1 MKTVS
6 VTYIGHPTNAKL
18 KPTSTAL
25 LHAANRTFSEE
36 VNTTNA
42 FIYES
47 DPMFIYMLLKQLLTN
62 STHDQLIIT
71 DELTCSLI
79 QLLDQAYVDSGK
91 PKLWGSYT
99 LVQFLNGELKSFN
112 QTMGIYDHQIH
123 YTNVYSQK
131 GSSLVETL
139 KVRALV

>member
-25 LHAANRTFSEE
+25 LHAANRAFSEE

-47 DPMFIYMLLKQLLTN
+47 DPMFIYILLKQLLTN

-71 DELTCSLI
+71 DELTCSLV
-79 QLLDQAYVDSGK
+79 QLLDQAHFDVNP
-91 PKLWGSYT
+91 PKLWSKYS
-99 LVQFLNGELKSFN
+99 LVQFLNGELKTFN
-112 QTMGIYDHQIH
+112 ETMNVYDQQIH

-131 GSSLVETL
+131 GPSLIEAM
-139 KVRALV
+139 KM